1 MSTPDN
7 SAADEFGGFKP
18 PTTDPWK
25 GFRGVC
31 SGTLI
36 LEAIVVFLGIP
47 AVAKLGTGIGT
58 GSIVYLTVLGVLMI
72 LACGVQSRPWAL
84 GLDLGLQ
91 VALIAGWFI
100 HPAIG
105 VMGLVFA
112 AVWMYLL
119 YLRKDIQ
126 TRIERGLLHGQ
137 RD

>member
-1 MSTPDN
+1 MSAPEP
-7 SAADEFGGFKP
+7 SGFKP
-18 PTTDPWK
+18 PTVDPWK

-31 SGTLI
+31 SGTLV

-47 AVAKLGTGIGT
+47 AVGKLGTGISTFGA
-58 GSIVYLTVLGVLMI
+58 VYLTVLGLVMI
-72 LACGVQSRPWAL
+72 LACGVQSKRWGL
-84 GLDLGLQ
+84 GLDIALQ

-105 VMGLVFA
+105 VMGLIFG

-119 YLRKDIQ
+119 YLRRDIQ
-126 TRIERGLLHGQ
+126 TRIERGLLPGQ

>member
-1 MSTPDN
+1 MSTPDQP
-7 SAADEFGGFKP
+7 AQFKP

-47 AVAKLGTGIGT
+47 AVAKLGTGIST
-58 GSIVYLTVLGVLMI
+58 GAVVYLTVLGVLMI
-72 LACGVQSRPWAL
+72 LACGVQSRRWGL
-84 GLDLGLQ
+84 RLDLGLQ
-91 VALIAGWFI
+91 VGLIAGWFI

-105 VMGLVFA
+105 VMGLIFA
-112 AVWMYLL
+112 AVWAYLL
-119 YLRKDIQ
+119 YLRKDIEA
-126 TRIERGLLHGQ
+126 RIERGLLAGQ

>member
-1 MSTPDN
+1 MSTPDQPPQ
-7 SAADEFGGFKP
+7 FKP

-47 AVAKLGTGIGT
+47 AVAKLDTGIGT
-58 GSIVYLTVLGVLMI
+58 GAIVYLTVLGVLMI
-72 LACGVQSRPWAL
+72 LACGVQSRRWGL

-105 VMGLVFA
+105 VMGLVFGS
-112 AVWMYLL
+112 VWLYLL

-126 TRIERGLLHGQ
+126 ARIERGLLSGQ